1 MDAERLK
8 DVPLFADLSKKER
21 GEIARFTDELDLPAG
36 KVLGE
41 EGSFAYEFFVIEEGT
56 AEVTKGGERLAEL
69 GPGDFFGEIGLLES
83 DRRTATVTATSPMKV
98 IVMFG
103 RDFRDAKRQLPS
115 VAEKIEA
122 AIRERLARG

>member
-8 DVPLFADLSKKER
+8 DVPLFANLSKKER
-21 GEIARFTDELDLPAG
+21 AEVARFTDELELPAG
-36 KVLGE
+36 KVLGA

-56 AEVTKGGERLAEL
+56 AEVTKEGERLTEL

-83 DRRTATVTATSPMKV
+83 ERRTATVTATSPMKV
-98 IVMFG
+98 IVVFG
-103 RDFRDAKRQLPS
+103 RDFRDMKRQLPS
-115 VAEKIEA
+115 VAEQVEA

>member
-8 DVPLFADLSKKER
+8 DVPLFANLTKKER
-21 GEIARFTDELDLPAG
+21 AEVARFTDELELPAG
-36 KVLGE
+36 KVLGA

-56 AEVTKGGERLAEL
+56 AEVTKEGERLTEL

-83 DRRTATVTATSPMKV
+83 ERRTATVTATSPMKV
-98 IVMFG
+98 IVVFG
-103 RDFRDAKRQLPS
+103 RDFRDMKRQLPS
-115 VAEKIEA
+115 VAEQVEA